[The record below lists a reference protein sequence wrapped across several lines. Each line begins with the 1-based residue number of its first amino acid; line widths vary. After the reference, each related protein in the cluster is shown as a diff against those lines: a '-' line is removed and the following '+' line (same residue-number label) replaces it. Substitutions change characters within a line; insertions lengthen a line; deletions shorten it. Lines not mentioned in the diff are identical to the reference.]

1 MPLGFFILPFMLLI
15 LAGFLF
21 LAFYLGKYKFISQRK
36 FFIAYWGMLVVLE
49 ILFIYVFVDGVQFIP
64 PSFFV
69 SYTYGTVFL
78 ILYVIQCLSANNPLS
93 AKLKYIGSSIAL
105 NYLVIPATLIL
116 IL

>member
-1 MPLGFFILPFMLLI
+1 MPLGLLVLPFMLLI
-15 LAGFLF
+15 LAGVLF
-21 LAFYLGKYKFISQRK
+21 LAFYLGKKKFISQK
-36 FFIAYWGMLVVLE
+36 MFFIAYWGVQVVLE

-78 ILYVIQCLSANNPLS
+78 ILYVIQCLSSNNPLS

-105 NYLVIPATLIL
+105 NYLAIPTTLIL